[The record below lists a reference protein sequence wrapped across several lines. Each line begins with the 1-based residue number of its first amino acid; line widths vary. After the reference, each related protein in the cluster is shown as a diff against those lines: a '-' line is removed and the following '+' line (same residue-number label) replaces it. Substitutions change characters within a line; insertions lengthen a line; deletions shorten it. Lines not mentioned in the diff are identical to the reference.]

1 MDWVTEVVGRR
12 MPMSAVVTGFTLFS
26 WSLICTK
33 PNRNSFTRFGENR
46 CVSVTLKKRARAG
59 VSKGKFS
66 DVELMLLGTV
76 LHSDSCRS
84 PPPNGRKLSESEKKK
99 RAEILSWPPRNSRS
113 QFEVNWSSEN
123 LPGSLNRKAPVFTTP
138 FVNPGVQPRVHPAAT
153 WPDGIRNPL
162 FNPNCPVVSS
172 RCKSP
177 VPPALERMGS
187 MLGSPKALFRLA
199 GERSAGKRGMF
210 ELMNVPGESP
220 LRCRVPW

>member
-12 MPMSAVVTGFTLFS
+12 MPISAVVTGFTLFS

-46 CVSVTLKKRARAG
+46 CVSVTLKKRARTG

-66 DVELMLLGTV
+66 DVELMLLASV
-76 LHSDSCRS
+76 LPSDSCRS

-123 LPGSLNRKAPVFTTP
+123 FPGLLKAKGPVFTTP
-138 FVNPGVQPRVHPAAT
+138 LVNPGVHATVHPAVT

-162 FNPNCPVVSS
+162 FVPNSPVVSR

-177 VPPALERMGS
+177 LP
-187 MLGSPKALFRLA
+187 LGSHRI
-199 GERSAGKRGMF
+199 
-210 ELMNVPGESP
+210 ESM
-220 LRCRVPW
+220 